1 MRKNLILQ
9 LGFHQTI
16 ENFRFEQSKS
26 YFFILSFY
34 KFFIDFFLLTRLN
47 AGWSSKTNIISNTKN
62 MIVEHL
68 NGSVAS
74 NQTQIS
80 DNEYYEIE
88 KVIQRA
94 AMIEQKEISRITRLY
109 QRYNTMNKPQ
119 GYFSSFKLRFVYFF

>member
-1 MRKNLILQ
+1 
-9 LGFHQTI
+9 
-16 ENFRFEQSKS
+16 
-26 YFFILSFY
+26 
-34 KFFIDFFLLTRLN
+34 
-47 AGWSSKTNIISNTKN
+47 

-119 GYFSSFKLRFVYFF
+119 GYYFSSFK